1 MPDTASRRAAVLLW
15 VAAAL
20 LALVATQRLADGLL
34 QLVWVPR
41 PPVDLAIR
49 WRETQRWFAGLPVY
63 NDQLAVYPPGSYPL
77 LWPALGWVSL
87 AQARWI
93 WGVTS
98 LAALG
103 WLSCIAVRESG
114 ARTRPARV
122 IIALL
127 PFAIYPSRAVMVNGQ
142 LALHLLPAVLTGLLF
157 LLRRPPSWRRDL
169 GGVVLLLVALAKPT
183 LTAPFMWIAITA
195 RSPLRPAALLGLGYI
210 GLTVAGS
217 FFQPGGP
224 VGLVGQF
231 AGGAVR
237 DAARASAQS
246 HANLHAW
253 IDTLGIGWGYTAASL
268 AALAALGWWTVFC
281 ARDVDPWIKLGVA
294 ALVARFWTFHYRY
307 DDLLLIVPV
316 VSFIRLVS
324 RREPGAP
331 VDRGAASVLAL
342 LAAILL
348 IPARLFF
355 PPFPWQTIEAIQT
368 LVWLVALGYLVS
380 RARRACSAPTAGTP
394 L

>member
-1 MPDTASRRAAVLLW
+1 MPATASRRAAILLW

-20 LALVATQRLADGLL
+20 LTLVAIQRLADGLV
-34 QLVWVPR
+34 QLVWIPT

-63 NDQLAVYPPGSYPL
+63 NDRFAVYPPGSYPL

-87 AQARWI
+87 VRARWI

-114 ARTRPARV
+114 ARTRPTRA

-142 LALHLLPAVLTGLLF
+142 LALHLLPMVVAGLLL

-169 GGVVLLLVALAKPT
+169 GGAVLLLVALAKPT

-195 RSPLRPAALLGLGYI
+195 RTPLRPAALLGLGYV

-217 FFQPGGP
+217 FFQAGGP
-224 VGLVGQF
+224 VGLAGQF

-253 IDTLGIGWGYTAASL
+253 IDTLGLGWGYAAASL
-268 AALAALGWWTVFC
+268 AALAALGWWTIFR
-281 ARDVDPWIKLGVA
+281 ARDADPWIKLGVA

-307 DDLLLIVPV
+307 DDMLLIVPV
-316 VSFIRLVS
+316 VSLIRLVG

-331 VDRGAASVLAL
+331 ADRGAASVLAL
-342 LAAILL
+342 LAATLL

-355 PPFPWQTIEAIQT
+355 PPFPWQAIEAIQT
-368 LVWLVALGYLVS
+368 IVWLVALGYLVS
-380 RARRACSAPTAGTP
+380 RTHSS
-394 L
+394 LSVS